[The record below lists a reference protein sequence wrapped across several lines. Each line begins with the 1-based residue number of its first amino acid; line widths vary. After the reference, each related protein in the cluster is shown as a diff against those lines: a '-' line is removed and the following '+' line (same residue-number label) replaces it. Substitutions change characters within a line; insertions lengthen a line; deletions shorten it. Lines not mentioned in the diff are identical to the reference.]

1 MAAEL
6 PCTRDIGFP
15 CIVHYD
21 VRVDVIGFDDGPF
34 ARDHRG
40 DVLLVGV
47 VCSDTRLDGVVSGR
61 VRRDGTNS
69 TQTMIALVRAS
80 QFGAH
85 LGALML
91 QGIAVGG
98 FNVVDIHAL
107 SDALGV
113 GVLVVVRRPPDMDAV
128 QRALFSATP
137 RRRPRVPGAD
147 AKWRLIERAGTI
159 EELGHSRRSLKK
171 PVRSG
176 LRAGAPKLWVQ
187 RAGLSIEEA
196 RRVVDATTLHGNV
209 PEPVRLAHLIAG
221 GIVTGRSRGRP

>member
-1 MAAEL
+1 
-6 PCTRDIGFP
+6 
-15 CIVHYD
+15 
-21 VRVDVIGFDDGPF
+21 
-34 ARDHRG
+34 
-40 DVLLVGV
+40 
-47 VCSDTRLDGVVSGR
+47 
-61 VRRDGTNS
+61 
-69 TQTMIALVRAS
+69 
-80 QFGAH
+80 
-85 LGALML
+85 
-91 QGIAVGG
+91 
-98 FNVVDIHAL
+98 
-107 SDALGV
+107 
-113 GVLVVVRRPPDMDAV
+113 V